1 MREQLP
7 VSVPMWAVDTACLY
21 PMQLTARAPAKAY
34 IFRSSTDRPRR
45 ERITAMP
52 YSSGARNWAN
62 LLASC
67 RVRAPWRV
75 SAAKACSLFI
85 VQTRRALLGECAVQH

>member
-1 MREQLP
+1 M
-7 VSVPMWAVDTACLY
+7 PMWAVDTACLY

-45 ERITAMP
+45 ERILAMP
-52 YSSGARNWAN
+52 YSSGARNWGN
-62 LLASC
+62 FLASC

-75 SAAKACSLFI
+75 NAAKPCSLFI
-85 VQTRRALLGECAVQH
+85 VKTWRASPEHVLCGTRG

>member
-1 MREQLP
+1 M
-7 VSVPMWAVDTACLY
+7 PMWAVDTACLY

-62 LLASC
+62 FLASC
-67 RVRAPWRV
+67 RVRAPWHEE
-75 SAAKACSLFI
+75 AAAIPCSLSI
-85 VQTRRALLGECAVQH
+85 VKTRRASPEHVLCGTRE